1 MAESWANTSA
11 LRALIDGDPFCGIGT
26 SRTRSRCD
34 LPPLGPLCLER
45 AQKQADVDGVDK
57 NARRADQH
65 HEEKDRHLATDGP
78 WRIHL
83 GRTLRDNGEMLTKD
97 GFHRQR
103 WAGKEVS
110 RETLL
115 DEWG

>member
-1 MAESWANTSA
+1 M
-11 LRALIDGDPFCGIGT
+11 
-26 SRTRSRCD
+26 
-34 LPPLGPLCLER
+34 
-45 AQKQADVDGVDK
+45 DK

-83 GRTLRDNGEMLTKD
+83 GGTIRDNGEMLTKD

-110 RETLL
+110 RETLWTNGDEEYKEMILPGVYL
-115 DEWG
+115 DKC